1 MYLKLIVFNTLI
13 NMDLDKYGCFMQDMF
28 IIIETLVNIDHE
40 DETCFKGH
48 RCFSKNLFK
57 SIRHMKKERT

>member
-1 MYLKLIVFNTLI
+1 
-13 NMDLDKYGCFMQDMF
+13 MDLDKYGCFMQDMF